1 MPPKGYKIEKVPL
14 DYLPVDHH
22 PSFQPLPVL
31 YLELIENKEKVVP
44 ELKNK
49 TQDPIFLPNAENIHS
64 YQPMNEQNAFNEK
77 DIRSQLNQRMKK
89 PEPPKK
95 PPIEQDRKSVR
106 ERTLE
111 RQREEERVK
120 ELNRARERE
129 HTKNLGR
136 ESFQSSPPPSYSSQ
150 PIQHSYSS
158 PPVQHSYSS
167 PPSYSSQPIQN
178 ITVNPNSSSYTQSSH
193 SQPPPNEVIPKP
205 NGTVEENAIFSVLG
219 PSSNKENTYIN
230 SLPSVVPISA
240 YTAVNSVQPSNS
252 SLPPSLLDIQKGIP
266 GPIKDMTYSSPADDV
281 KRKRELL
288 FRFDILKKSYKEA
301 NIPEF
306 TEFTDIQTMENV
318 YEDTV
323 RKVGLDSKV
332 EGYKKFLTMGFFGI
346 EFLFTN
352 LLKVDMTGF
361 AKQQLASMNTYDRIL
376 IELGEKAMLD
386 KTKSQW
392 PAEIR
397 LMFTI
402 LMNAVIFL
410 LMKNVMSGGMTSMLG
425 GIANAAVGNSGGG
438 DMMSGIMSMM
448 SGLGGSSSSGGSSV
462 LPPPPKPKQKMKGPS
477 VNLDG

>member
-14 DYLPVDHH
+14 DYLPVDHP

-136 ESFQSSPPPSYSSQ
+136 EPFQSSSPPAPSYQTTQSFSSSSNQ
-150 PIQHSYSS
+150 PTQSFSSS
-158 PPVQHSYSS
+158 PPVPSYQPTQSYSEVNYQT
-167 PPSYSSQPIQN
+167 SYTQPIQ
-178 ITVNPNSSSYTQSSH
+178 
-193 SQPPPNEVIPKP
+193 SQPPPNENPVKP

-219 PSSNKENTYIN
+219 PSSNKENVFTHP
-230 SLPSVVPISA
+230 LPATIVSTGVIH
-240 YTAVNSVQPSNS
+240 SVQPSNS
-252 SLPPSLLDIQKGIP
+252 SLPPSLLEIQKGIP

-288 FRFDILKKSYKEA
+288 FRFDILKKAYKQA

-438 DMMSGIMSMM
+438 DMMSGIMNMM
-448 SGLGGSSSSGGSSV
+448 SGLGGGSSSGGSSV